1 MDEDK
6 SDNSSMSNTDII
18 INKLIKN
25 INSMKDDLSKN
36 NYPILNDNSA
46 KIINDWLKL
55 NSV

>member
-25 INSMKDDLSKN
+25 INSMKDDLAKN